1 MLRAI
6 EAMDVARLP
15 ARVYIRGFVQ
25 AYARE
30 VGLDPEVMARRYLS
44 ALDALTPAEAPQ
56 NSGTASAPP
65 VSAGSRP
72 RSTSRQVVIDELR
85 QQNRWVF
92 LAAAAFL
99 AYLAIVSRGDRLPHR
114 EVVSREPASTAS
126 PSGQMTTA
134 APEAGVSAMPSPAPA
149 SAARSDLPLRIELA
163 ADGPCWLQATVDGKR
178 VIYRLLAPGERH
190 TLTVQ
195 REAVLR
201 VGDPAVLRL
210 SINGELAGAL
220 GSPGQPVTV
229 RITPDSYRALL
240 DS

>member
-1 MLRAI
+1 
-6 EAMDVARLP
+6 
-15 ARVYIRGFVQ
+15 
-25 AYARE
+25 
-30 VGLDPEVMARRYLS
+30 
-44 ALDALTPAEAPQ
+44 
-56 NSGTASAPP
+56 
-65 VSAGSRP
+65 
-72 RSTSRQVVIDELR
+72 LR